1 MEDFIAQKV
10 KMLKEGFSHSQI
22 RGEVWSYLLKE
33 YCNTMRLEGIIDV
46 SMTVYADILKRA
58 DKK

>member
-1 MEDFIAQKV
+1 MEDFINQKV
-10 KMLKEGFSHSQI
+10 KMLKEGFSESQI

-33 YCNTMRLEGIIDV
+33 YCNTMRLEAIIEL
-46 SMTVYADILKRA
+46 SMEVYAEILNRA